1 MLGLVADPWIQAQ
14 IDAALAPYVGRL
26 PAEDVA
32 WMREQLVATLVHERH
47 AQELMSRARP
57 RVVEQSGEVLCGPF
71 SEEASQGT
79 TVRRDGTG

>member
-26 PAEDVA
+26 PADDLA
-32 WMREQLVATLVHERH
+32 WMREQLVATLVNERH
-47 AQELMSRARP
+47 ARDLMSRARP
-57 RVVEQSGEVLCGPF
+57 RVVEQSGELSCGP
-71 SEEASQGT
+71 SAEASPGP